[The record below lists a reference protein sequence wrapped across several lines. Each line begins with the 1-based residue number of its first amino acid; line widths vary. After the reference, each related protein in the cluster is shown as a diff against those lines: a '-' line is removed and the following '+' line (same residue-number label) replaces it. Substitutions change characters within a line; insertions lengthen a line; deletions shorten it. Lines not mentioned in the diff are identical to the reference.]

1 MAKPTQSKRAKAT
14 GKGGKGTFTMLPHHV
29 TKSEQF
35 ANLSAY
41 AVKLLVDLLNQYHGK
56 QNGDLSPS
64 FTLMQRHNWRSKDTL
79 AKALAE
85 LETKGFLVKTRQGG
99 RHVASLYAV
108 TFLGIDECDGK
119 HDHVVSAA
127 PLNYWRGGHNPECLP
142 KPKPQIKTPAP
153 PRGVICPAIR
163 GNSTE
168 AMP

>member
-1 MAKPTQSKRAKAT
+1 MAKPAQSKRAKAT

-79 AKALAE
+79 AKALTE

-108 TFLGIDECDGK
+108 TFWGIDECDGK

-127 PLNYWRGGHNPECLP
+127 PLNYWREGHNPECLP
-142 KPKPQIKTPAP
+142 KPKPKIKTPAP
-153 PRGVICPAIR
+153 PRGVICPATR